1 MTMKL
6 DKLSLYDAI
15 QLSVTKSGKT
25 RDEIAAEVGWAASN
39 ANRIF
44 SSENYWPSLP
54 TVARFCVAC
63 GNSLL
68 LDWLHTQVRLGGLR
82 FDPQPLDA
90 ADLVLSMGRMFREL
104 GDVARVG
111 ERSVADGSV
120 SPDEARRL
128 IKELYDLIEEATATL
143 SGLHA
148 VRDAALRH

>member
-1 MTMKL
+1 MTLKL

-44 SSENYWPSLP
+44 STENYWPSLP
-54 TVARFCVAC
+54 TIARFCVAC
-63 GNSLL
+63 GNTLL
-68 LDWLHTQVRLGGLR
+68 LDWLHSQVRQGGLL
-82 FDPQPLDA
+82 FDPEPMDA
-90 ADLVLSMGRMFREL
+90 AALVLSMGRMFREL
-104 GDVARVG
+104 GDVARIG
-111 ERSVADGSV
+111 ERSVADGRV

-128 IKELYDLIEEATATL
+128 IRELYDVIEEATAAL

-148 VRDAALRH
+148 VRDAERN

>member
-1 MTMKL
+1 MSL
-6 DKLSLYDAI
+6 NLEKLSLYDAI
-15 QLSVTKSGKT
+15 QLSVSKSGKT

-63 GNSLL
+63 GNTLL
-68 LDWLHTQVRLGGLR
+68 LDWLHSQVRLGGLK
-82 FDPQPLDA
+82 FDPEPMDA

-111 ERSVADGSV
+111 ERSVADNHI

-128 IKELYDLIEEATATL
+128 MRELYELIEEAMATL
-143 SGLHA
+143 SGLQ
-148 VRDAALRH
+148 ALRNAPQDG

>member
-1 MTMKL
+1 MPLKL

-15 QLSVTKSGKT
+15 QLSVGRSGKT

-63 GNSLL
+63 GNTLL

-82 FDPQPLDA
+82 FDPEPMDA
-90 ADLVLSMGRMFREL
+90 TTLVLSMGRMFREL

-111 ERSVADGSV
+111 ERSVADGII

-128 IKELYDLIEEATATL
+128 IRELHGLMEEVTATL

-148 VRDAALRH
+148 VHAEALHR